1 MEQNH
6 KHSFTFQVERIW
18 GMVNSHA
25 KDLHSDVAGLKK
37 GPSMKKLRR
46 EKHWK
51 LSLAL
56 QFNSRSR
63 DMKRLR
69 KINKEFQEFVVVG
82 EEKR

>member
-1 MEQNH
+1 
-6 KHSFTFQVERIW
+6 
-18 GMVNSHA
+18 MVNSHA
-25 KDLHSDVAGLKK
+25 KDLHGDVASLKK
-37 GPSMKKLRR
+37 GTSIRR
-46 EKHWK
+46 LGRDKHWK

-82 EEKR
+82 EEKRY

>member
-1 MEQNH
+1 
-6 KHSFTFQVERIW
+6 
-18 GMVNSHA
+18 MVNSHA
-25 KDLHSDVAGLKK
+25 KDLHGDVAKLKK
-37 GPSMKKLRR
+37 GTSIRR
-46 EKHWK
+46 IGRDKNWK